1 MSNAV
6 VAGFMIIGAYLL
18 GSIPWGFIIGR
29 AHGIDVRTVG
39 SKNIGATNVTR
50 TVGRLP
56 GKLCFALDFLK
67 GGLPVLAAQY
77 ITASDLWKGSAE
89 WLVIAVMLATIIGHI
104 FPVFLQFKGGK
115 GVSTA
120 AGAIMALAPFPLL
133 VAFAVWVVV
142 FFVARYVSLASI
154 CAAAVLPVTAWV
166 FRIYGVGRP
175 ASHSTWTLIFLTVV
189 AVLAIVR
196 HHSNIKRLLNG
207 TESRFGK
214 DKKGENAGK

>member
-1 MSNAV
+1 MSSTIEAV
-6 VAGFMIIGAYLL
+6 FMILGAYML
-18 GSIPWGFIIGR
+18 GSIPWGYIIGKIY
-29 AHGIDVRTVG
+29 GVDVRTVG

-50 TVGRLP
+50 TVGKIP
-56 GKLCFALDFLK
+56 GKICFALDFLK

-77 ITASDLWKGSAE
+77 VAAGEAWQGKTE
-89 WLVIAVMLATIIGHI
+89 WVVIAVMFATILGHI

-120 AGAIMALAPFPLL
+120 AGAIMALAPIPLL

-142 FFVARYVSLASI
+142 FFVSRYVSLASI
-154 CAAAVLPVTAWV
+154 SAAAVLPVVAWAFCMGGIGSDV
-166 FRIYGVGRP
+166 AR
-175 ASHSTWTLIFLTVV
+175 SKWTLVFLTVI

-196 HHSNIKRLLNG
+196 HHSNIVRLLNG

-214 DKKGENAGK
+214 DKNGQNKLK

>member
-6 VAGFMIIGAYLL
+6 VAGFMIIGAYAL

-29 AHGIDVRTVG
+29 FYGVDVRTVG

-56 GKLCFALDFLK
+56 GKICFILDFLK

-77 ITASDLWKGSAE
+77 VTAAMNCQSA
-89 WLVIAVMLATIIGHI
+89 WLVIAVMFAAILGHI
-104 FPVFLQFKGGK
+104 FPVFLSFKGGK

-120 AGAIMALAPFPLL
+120 AGAIMALAPLPLL
-133 VAFAVWVVV
+133 VAFAVWTVV
-142 FFVARYVSLASI
+142 FFVFRYVSLASI

-166 FRIYGVGRP
+166 FKLCSIGSPVARAP
-175 ASHSTWTLIFLTVV
+175 WTLVFLTII
-189 AVLAIVR
+189 AVLAIAR

-214 DKKGENAGK
+214 DKQAESAGK

>member
-1 MSNAV
+1 MSNAI
-6 VAGFMIIGAYLL
+6 VAGFMILGAYAL

-29 AHGIDVRTVG
+29 FYGVDVRTVG

-50 TVGRLP
+50 TVGRIP
-56 GKLCFALDFLK
+56 GKICFALDFLK

-77 ITASDLWKGSAE
+77 ITASESWQGSAG
-89 WLVIAVMLATIIGHI
+89 WLVIAVMFATIIGHI

-142 FFVARYVSLASI
+142 FFVSRYVSLASI
-154 CAAAVLPVTAWV
+154 CAAAVLPVAAWV
-166 FRIYGVGRP
+166 FTLGNIGTP
-175 ASHSTWTLIFLTVV
+175 AARAPWTLIFLTVI
-189 AVLAIVR
+189 AVLAIAR

-214 DKKGENAGK
+214 K